1 MGADD
6 IGAEARAGPQR
17 PIERERFGFSL
28 DRDRLELLEVED
40 ALGRA
45 EGRLRDRNAVDGCG
59 ALQAG
64 GGVHD
69 VASDDALAF
78 LGTGAEHH
86 DGLSGIDP
94 HPRLQGE
101 PLVFRVQLLDRLE
114 DSESGANRALGVV
127 LMYGGRSEDGH
138 DGVPDELLDRPSVT
152 LDLLS

>member
-17 PIERERFGFSL
+17 PIERERLGFSL

-45 EGRLRDRNAVDGCG
+45 EGRLRDRDAVDGCG
-59 ALQAG
+59 ALEAG
-64 GGVHD
+64 GGVDD
-69 VASDDALAF
+69 VAGDDALA
-78 LGTGAEHH
+78 LLRTGAER
-86 DGLSGIDP
+86 DDRLARVDPDP
-94 HPRLQGE
+94 HLQRE
-101 PLVFRVQLLDRLE
+101 RHVFRVQLLDRLE

-127 LMYGGRSEDGH
+127 LMCDGRSEDGH
-138 DGVPDELLDRPSVT
+138 DGIPDELLDRPSVT